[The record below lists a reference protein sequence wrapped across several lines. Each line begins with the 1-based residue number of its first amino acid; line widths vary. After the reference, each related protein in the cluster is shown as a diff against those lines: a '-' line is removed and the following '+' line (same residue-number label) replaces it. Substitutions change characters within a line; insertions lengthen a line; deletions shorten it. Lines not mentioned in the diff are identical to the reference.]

1 MILRRTQEMVS
12 GDLSAALA
20 RQPSTDNTVVSLHTQ
35 VADYTVDGERF
46 ALLAAWGGRQEVTL
60 ESRRIAVDDDTWLFH
75 LQRHE
80 VSQWLREAIKDEELA
95 GRAELAEPAAPGMHP
110 ERETKA

>member
-35 VADYTVDGERF
+35 VADYTLDGERF
-46 ALLAAWGGRQEVTL
+46 ALLAAWGGRQEVMMD
-60 ESRRIAVDDDTWLFH
+60 SRRISVDDDTWLPVPAGPATVRACTSPAGTSS
-75 LQRHE
+75 RH
-80 VSQWLREAIKDEELA
+80 SGSRCAA
-95 GRAELAEPAAPGMHP
+95 GHHAGFMSTNRL
-110 ERETKA
+110 